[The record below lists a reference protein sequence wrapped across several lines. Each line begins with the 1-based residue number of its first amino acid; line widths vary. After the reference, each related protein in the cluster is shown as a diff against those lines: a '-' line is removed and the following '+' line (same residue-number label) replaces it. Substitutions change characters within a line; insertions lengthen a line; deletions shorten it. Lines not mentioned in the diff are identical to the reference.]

1 MTLLLVLARVELAAS
16 VDDLE
21 VPFRSIAP
29 VAVILPL
36 RVFAPVPDS
45 ERLPKLDAEAKVVV
59 SYWVTLELVL
69 MSF

>member
-36 RVFAPVPDS
+36 RVLAPVPDS
-45 ERLPKLDAEAKVVV
+45 ERLLTAVDAPTVPRLMVPEPLEIAK
-59 SYWVTLELVL
+59 E
-69 MSF
+69 

>member
-1 MTLLLVLARVELAAS
+1 VTLLLVLESVELAAS

-21 VPFRSIAP
+21 VPLRSIAP
-29 VAVILPL
+29 VVEILPL
-36 RVFAPVPDS
+36 RLFDPVPKRV
-45 ERLPKLDAEAKVVV
+45 RLPKLDAEAKVVV